1 MDYKLNMKVAV
12 VAILLIAAAAVV
24 IITSL
29 QKTQAFSEPDH
40 SLKADPKS
48 PIAISGNN
56 NVYVT

>member
-29 QKTQAFSEPDH
+29 QKTQAFSEPDQ
-40 SLKADPKS
+40 S
-48 PIAISGNN
+48 
-56 NVYVT
+56 